1 MGNRAQRSNDSD
13 RSGDRRQGTGLRKQ
27 DQTPHSQRV
36 NYTPGWIARSIY
48 VCLKMYTP
56 REDPPPPNAPVLEY
70 LDNDNNVLTMD
81 INRLEAMIETLCSP
95 PDDTFRNR
103 QILPLRFQITDNIVG
118 AMFKFPYGVNV
129 AVKDTCLAVTTL
141 QLMFEAVQ
149 ARWVRESFATLKRF
163 ASAIPSDL
171 ENLIGEY
178 LAPEEPKMYVY
189 GHGPGEITI
198 GLVQFKPFEFKG
210 RMKYMSLQ
218 PGHLRSSGDVIPPRI
233 FIKDHP
239 TVHFHPGTS
248 FPMAKR
254 VFDIYNDAS

>member
-1 MGNRAQRSNDSD
+1 
-13 RSGDRRQGTGLRKQ
+13 
-27 DQTPHSQRV
+27 
-36 NYTPGWIARSIY
+36 
-48 VCLKMYTP
+48 MYTP

-70 LDNDNNVLTMD
+70 LGEYDVVFTMD
-81 INRLEAMIETLCSP
+81 INRLERMIETLRED
-95 PDDTFRNR
+95 PDRTFRNKV
-103 QILPLRFQITDNIVG
+103 IEPIRFQVCGSTVG
-118 AMFKFPYGVNV
+118 AMFNRPHGFTV

-198 GLVQFKPFEFKG
+198 GLAQFKPFQFEG
-210 RMKYMSLQ
+210 RMKDMQLE
-218 PGHLRSSGDVIPPRI
+218 PGCLRGSGDLIPPRI